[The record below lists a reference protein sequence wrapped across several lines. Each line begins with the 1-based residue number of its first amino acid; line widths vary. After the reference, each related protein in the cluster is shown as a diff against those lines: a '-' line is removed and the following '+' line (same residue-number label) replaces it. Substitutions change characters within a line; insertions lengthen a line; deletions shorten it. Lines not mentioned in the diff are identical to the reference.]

1 MKRLVPCQF
10 CRGALETRR
19 KSPVGG
25 SKWRIRFPSKLG
37 VREYEARLTRR
48 DPGKRQARGSLEARF
63 SKREEKNRRSHSPP
77 PTRCR
82 LESSTF
88 ISLSFPSLFVLIF
101 YPPPIGSRS
110 IFCSRAFRG
119 IAVFLKKKNLK
130 KFFRASIEKE
140 EEGSIERYE
149 ARVQLEL
156 RRESQIDSFG

>member
-82 LESSTF
+82 LESCTF
-88 ISLSFPSLFVLIF
+88 ISLSFPSFLLRSNFLSSS
-101 YPPPIGSRS
+101 YRSRS
-110 IFCSRAFRG
+110 ISCSSFPRLVE
-119 IAVFLKKKNLK
+119 IAVF
-130 KFFRASIEKE
+130 
-140 EEGSIERYE
+140 ERK
-149 ARVQLEL
+149 
-156 RRESQIDSFG
+156 I